1 MKKLFMYVLALTVAF
16 APLSCKKDNGTENGG
31 GGKEGGDTP
40 PAVTYLTPAEQQAK
54 LDLVGEAVLKEVD
67 PDIWHVPAE
76 TALEVVMDAQKVK
89 AKEGHEIGEI
99 LSALFITIEKQ
110 SAEASLYI
118 ARLSKLTGN
127 ITVETSNEVDPE
139 TGEAILYWKYTEGTN
154 PLCVTYLYNE
164 KTYTF
169 TFSAQDSDQLM
180 IYRVR
185 EESVYDIE
193 TGEYMGEQ
201 TNYYSLYV
209 PTIATLVI
217 KENGSDMLTLE
228 VKPTVTGLDE
238 NHMLCENTVIKG
250 SASLKA
256 ADYALVVS
264 DLSVSEKAAATKVVF
279 SHNTTKILEA
289 QVEGTYTLAAAVKAS
304 IGGLE
309 KLAVSGTIRIMDGA
323 VIVKADINSAIIK
336 EDEFSRTKEAAQELA
351 QTINQNSKVEI
362 FYDNDV
368 TAAQATIIALPVSTD
383 DTYWNVE
390 PALHFFDGS
399 ADMTLNDF
407 FTEEAFPKTM
417 AKLGAVILHFRTYFG
432 KYYGKEVEDIE

>member
-16 APLSCKKDNGTENGG
+16 APLSCKKDNEAENG
-31 GGKEGGDTP
+31 EGGNTP
-40 PAVTYLTPAEQQAK
+40 PAVTYLSPSEQQAK
-54 LDLVGEAVLKEVD
+54 LDLVGEAVLNEVD
-67 PDIWHVPAE
+67 PDIWHAPAE
-76 TALEVVMDAQKVK
+76 TALEVIMDAQKVK
-89 AKEGHEIGEI
+89 AKEGEEIGEI

-110 SAEASLYI
+110 SAESSLYI
-118 ARLSKLTGN
+118 ARLSKLTGS
-127 ITVETSNEVDPE
+127 ITVETE
-139 TGEAILYWKYTEGTN
+139 GEERYWKYTGGAN
-154 PLCVTYLYNE
+154 PLCLTYLYNE
-164 KTYTF
+164 KAYTVTF
-169 TFSAQDSDQLM
+169 TAQDSDQLM

-185 EESVYDIE
+185 ETPVYDIE
-193 TGEYMGEQ
+193 TGAPQGEQ
-201 TNYYSLYV
+201 TICYSMYV
-209 PTIATLVI
+209 PTIATLEI
-217 KENGSDMLTLE
+217 KEDGSEMLALE

-250 SASLKA
+250 SVSLKA
-256 ADYALVVS
+256 AGYNLVVS
-264 DLSVSEKAAATKVVF
+264 DLSVSEKAGATKVVF
-279 SHNTTKILEA
+279 SHNSTKILEA
-289 QVEGTYTLAAAVKAS
+289 QLNATYTLAQAVRAS

-309 KLAVSGTIRIMDGA
+309 ELAESGTIRIMDGA

-336 EDEFSRTKEAAQELA
+336 EDEFSSTKEGAQELA
-351 QTINQNSKVEI
+351 RTINQNSKVEI

>member
-16 APLSCKKDNGTENGG
+16 APLSCKKDNETENGG

-118 ARLSKLTGN
+118 ARLSKLTGS
-127 ITVETSNEVDPE
+127 ITVETE
-139 TGEAILYWKYTEGTN
+139 GEESYWKYTGGAN
-154 PLCVTYLYNE
+154 PLCLTYLYNE
-164 KTYTF
+164 KAYTVTF
-169 TFSAQDSDQLM
+169 TAQDSDQLM

-289 QVEGTYTLAAAVKAS
+289 QVEGTYTLAEAVKAS

-309 KLAVSGTIRIMDGA
+309 KLDASGTIRIMNGA
-323 VIVKADINSAIIK
+323 VIIKASAKSFVEPSSDPSTKEGAQALASAINA
-336 EDEFSRTKEAAQELA
+336 S
-351 QTINQNSKVEI
+351 SKVDI
-362 FYDNDV
+362 YFDNNESV
-368 TAAQATIIALPVSTD
+368 VQSSVIALPVSTD
-383 DTYWNVE
+383 ESGWTVL
-390 PALHFFDGS
+390 PGFHFYDGS
-399 ADMTLNDF
+399 NDLAYYDF
-407 FTEEAFPKTM
+407 LTEEAFPKTM

>member
-16 APLSCKKDNGTENGG
+16 APLSCKKDNEAENGG

-118 ARLSKLTGN
+118 ARLSKLTGD

-139 TGEAILYWKYTEGTN
+139 TGEAIRYWKYTEGTN

-164 KTYTF
+164 KTYTV

-289 QVEGTYTLAAAVKAS
+289 QVEGTYTLAEAVKAS

-309 KLAVSGTIRIMDGA
+309 KLDASGTIRIMNGA
-323 VIVKADINSAIIK
+323 VIIKASAKSFVEPSSDPSTKEGAQALASAINA
-336 EDEFSRTKEAAQELA
+336 S
-351 QTINQNSKVEI
+351 SKVDI
-362 FYDNDV
+362 YFDNNESV
-368 TAAQATIIALPVSTD
+368 VQSSVIALPVSTD
-383 DTYWNVE
+383 ESGWTVL
-390 PALHFFDGS
+390 PGFHFYDGS
-399 ADMTLNDF
+399 NDLAYYDF
-407 FTEEAFPKTM
+407 LTEEAFPKTM
-417 AKLGAVILHFRTYFG
+417 AQLGSVVLHFREYFG
-432 KYYGKEVEDIE
+432 KYYMHER